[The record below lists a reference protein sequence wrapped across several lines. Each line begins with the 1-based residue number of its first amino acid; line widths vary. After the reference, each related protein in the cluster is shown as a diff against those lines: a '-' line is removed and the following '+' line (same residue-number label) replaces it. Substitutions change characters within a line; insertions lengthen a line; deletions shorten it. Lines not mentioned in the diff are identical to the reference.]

1 MGKLTLDPSGIQ
13 RQSMADPTLL
23 ELETAMLK
31 KELVTGRFIEMQNDS
46 RGLEYTRC
54 MIRYKTKNIVVPV
67 SQMGIDFDKKSQEG
81 YSENEWVRRTQ
92 IANAMLGAEVDVII
106 KAMEED
112 DFGNMMVIGSRTEA
126 MRKKRSMYFFAERPI
141 FREDIDEIEVRVIST
156 AMQSIRVEV
165 FGVEKIIKMN
175 ELSWK
180 WMIDVREQFSVG
192 DVIWVKVKDI
202 KIDRENRT
210 VDMTLSHKDLL
221 PDTASA
227 AIDKLEAGK
236 DCCVGTVTG
245 ITEGTYWPIFIN
257 LDNDANIVCYG
268 SRIADTAMRG
278 DKVKVAV
285 TFIDYKRKSANGI
298 VVGII
303 DRNSI

>member
-1 MGKLTLDPSGIQ
+1 
-13 RQSMADPTLL
+13 
-23 ELETAMLK
+23 
-31 KELVTGRFIEMQNDS
+31 
-46 RGLEYTRC
+46 
-54 MIRYKTKNIVVPV
+54 
-67 SQMGIDFDKKSQEG
+67 
-81 YSENEWVRRTQ
+81 
-92 IANAMLGAEVDVII
+92 
-106 KAMEED
+106 
-112 DFGNMMVIGSRTEA
+112 
-126 MRKKRSMYFFAERPI
+126 
-141 FREDIDEIEVRVIST
+141 
-156 AMQSIRVEV
+156 MQSIRVEA

-192 DVIWVKVKDI
+192 DVIWVKVKKI
-202 KIDRENRT
+202 TIDRENRT

-227 AIDKLEAGK
+227 AIDKLEPGK
-236 DCCVGTVTG
+236 DCCIGTVTG